1 MTENNARIAGLDVG
15 DKHSVVCVID
25 PDTGEVLEEAK
36 IRTTRKGLEGYFGG
50 REPMRV
56 ALEVG
61 TNSPWISRQVEEH
74 GHETLVANARQVRL
88 IHGGRRKSDRLDA
101 EKLARLARYDEK
113 LLAPITHRSGRAQAD
128 LATIRSRD
136 ALVRSRTLLINHV
149 RATVKAFGSRIP
161 SCSTKAFHKRAPDA
175 IPEPLKPALMPLV
188 ASIAEVNTRISEL
201 DDTIER
207 LANETYPETQVL
219 TQIHN
224 VGDTTALAFILTLED
239 PARFSKSRKVGA
251 FLGLCPGRRQS
262 GDRDPQQRISKEGD
276 EMLRRLLVQA
286 AHRILGKK
294 GEDSDLR
301 RHGLRLIERGG
312 EKPKNRAVVAV
323 ARKLAVLMHRLWVT
337 GEVYDPFYNSRH
349 ADPTTQE
356 LAA

>member
-1 MTENNARIAGLDVG
+1 M
-15 DKHSVVCVID
+15 ID
-25 PDTGEVLEEAK
+25 SESGEVLEEAK
-36 IRTTRKGLEGYFGG
+36 IRSTRKGVEGYFGG

-61 TNSPWISRQVEEH
+61 NNSPWMSRVIEEC

-88 IHGGRRKSDRLDA
+88 IHGGRRKSDQLDA

-113 LLAPITHRSGRAQAD
+113 LLAPITHRSEQAQAD

-149 RATVKAFGSRIP
+149 RQITKAFGGLIP
-161 SCSTKAFHKRAPDA
+161 GCGTKVFHKRAPDA
-175 IPEPLKPALMPLV
+175 IPEPLKDALMPLV
-188 ASIAEVNTRISEL
+188 ASIAEINARIREL

-207 LANETYPETQVL
+207 LANEVYSETQVL

-224 VGDTTALAFILTLED
+224 VGDQTALAFMLTLED
-239 PARFSKSRKVGA
+239 PHRFTKSRKVGA

-294 GEDSDLR
+294 GKDSDLR

-337 GEVYDPFYNSRH
+337 GEVYDPLHNSQH
-349 ADPTTQE
+349 TDPTTQE